1 VIPSLSPARDQTA
14 HGIVMMLLAVLCFT
28 AMDALVKF
36 LVAGYPA
43 AQLMFVRFGLQF
55 AIVLGLLLARGA
67 LGEAL
72 RTRFPRLH
80 MLRAVLQFATVGFF
94 FTGLAHVG
102 LLEAQALADLSPVL
116 ITLGAALFLGERL
129 DRARVIGVVAALAG
143 ALLVLRPGF
152 GVFTPAAL
160 LPVAAAVSYAGF
172 ALITR
177 RVGSQES
184 AWTSMIYAAG
194 FGTLAGGL
202 LALPGWQ
209 PVATGDL
216 PLFLAIGLL
225 GTAAQLFLVRA
236 FSLAEASVVAPFS
249 YAGIVCAALWGLL
262 LFGAVPDG
270 WTLSGALVIA
280 AAGLYVWRGE
290 VRAAS
295 RAA

>member
-1 VIPSLSPARDQTA
+1 VFRSPSPARDQTA
-14 HGIVMMLLAVLCFT
+14 RGILLMLLAVLCFT
-28 AMDALVKF
+28 AMDAVVKL

-43 AQLMFVRFGLQF
+43 AQVVFVRFGLQF
-55 AIVLGLLLARGA
+55 VLVLGLLLAWGTLGA
-67 LGEAL
+67 AL
-72 RTRFPRLH
+72 RTRFPGLH
-80 MLRAVLQFATVGFF
+80 LLRALFQFATVGFF

-102 LLEAQALADLSPVL
+102 LLEAQALADLSPVM
-116 ITLGAALFLGERL
+116 ITLGAAMFLGERL

-143 ALLVLRPGF
+143 ALLILRPGL

-177 RVGSQES
+177 RVGPEES
-184 AWTSMIYAAG
+184 AWTSMIYGAG
-194 FGTLAGGL
+194 FGTLAGGA

-262 LFGAVPDG
+262 LFGAVPDL
-270 WTLSGALVIA
+270 WTLCGALVIA
-280 AAGLYVWRGE
+280 AAGLYVWHGE